1 MKNADYWRGRFSIL
15 EESAHQEAD
24 QYIQSLEEMFMDA
37 QRTVQ
42 ADIERWYGRFASNNG
57 ISLTEARKMLT
68 TGQLEEFRWT
78 VDQYIKIGQQAN
90 LSAEWLKKLENASA
104 KFHVSRLE
112 AIQTQIQQQI
122 ELLYGNQV
130 DSLDALLKKVVGNG
144 YTHTAFEVQKGVG
157 LGWDITGLDQKKLE
171 TLLSKPWTTDGRTF
185 RDRCW
190 LNKNDLV
197 GSVSK
202 SLTQGLLRGD
212 SPAKITTAIQKQFGV
227 HRYKAGRLVNTETT
241 YFNAVATKECYKD
254 LDVEMVEIIET
265 LDSHTCSICGG
276 LDGTVIPISQ
286 YEPGVTV
293 PPFHPNCRGTTAPA
307 IDPKYAGERA
317 ARNADGDVYY
327 VPANMT
333 YTQWKKAFVDG
344 GSKDGLTVA
353 VTAEAYEKLRSDA
366 RKKKSELNTTSREL
380 SQVRTEKRLANM
392 SGDTAKVDR
401 LAEKET
407 EIQEKI
413 DVLQKELDSI
423 FDSANIKTDTTK
435 NLFLSNVDYIPVKKH
450 DSVLDE
456 QEIIQRI
463 AGGDQTTGSC
473 ASVALSYAGQKRG
486 YDVLDFRDG
495 ESREFFASK
504 LNKIQMFKDLGV
516 TSITADSA
524 NSSLTNGK
532 KILSMLEEGKEYYLS
547 VGGHAAIVRVQNGV
561 PQYLEL
567 QSNYTNGWM
576 DFGDVSDTLKYR
588 FACSSSSKRYAPAYA
603 TDISQLDGEEFENI
617 LGYINTNA
625 DKQRKGASGGV
636 K

>member
-15 EESAHQEAD
+15 EDTAFKQSEQS
-24 QYIQSLEEMFMDA
+24 IQAVEQMYLEA
-37 QRTVQ
+37 QRSVQ
-42 ADIERWYGRFASNNG
+42 KEIEAWYGRFAVNNQ
-57 ISLTEARKMLT
+57 ISLADARKLLT

-78 VDQYIKIGQQAN
+78 VDQYIQAGKKAG
-90 LSAEWLKKLENASA
+90 LDAAWLKRLENASA
-104 KFHVSRLE
+104 KVHVSRLE
-112 AIQTQIQQQI
+112 AVQMEIQQQL
-122 ELLYGNQV
+122 EVLYGNQV
-130 DSLDALLKKVVGNG
+130 DEIDSLLKKVVGNG
-144 YTHTAFEVQKGVG
+144 YTHTAFEIQKGIG
-157 LGWDITGLDQKKLE
+157 LGWDMTALNQQKLE
-171 TLLSKPWTTDGRTF
+171 TLISKPWTTDGRTF

-190 LNKNDLV
+190 VNKADLV
-197 GSVSK
+197 NTIN
-202 SLTQGLLRGD
+202 TQMVQGMLRGD
-212 SPAKITTAIQKQFGV
+212 SPEKTIQAIQKQFGV
-227 HRYKAGRLVNTETT
+227 SRYKARRLVHTETS
-241 YFNAVATKECYKD
+241 YFNAQATKEAYKD
-254 LDVEMVEIIET
+254 LDIEKVEILET
-265 LDSHTCSICGG
+265 LDSRTCSVCGG
-276 LDGTVIPISQ
+276 LDGTVIPLAQ

-293 PPFHPNCRGTTAPA
+293 PPFHPNCRGTTCPYY
-307 IDPKYAGERA
+307 DDMDGERA
-317 ARNADGDVYY
+317 ARNADGEVYY
-327 VPANMT
+327 VPANMN
-333 YTQWKKAFVDG
+333 YQAWKAAFADG
-344 GSKDGLTVA
+344 GAKDGLTVA

-504 LNKIQMFKDLGV
+504 LNKIQMFKDLEV

-524 NSSLTNGK
+524 KSSLTNGK

-588 FACSSSSKRYAPAYA
+588 FACSSSSRRYAPAYA

>member
-90 LSAEWLKKLENASA
+90 LSAEWLKKLENASV

-122 ELLYGNQV
+122 ELLYGNQLDGL
-130 DSLDALLKKVVGNG
+130 DSLLKKIAGDG
-144 YTHTAFEVQKGVG
+144 YTQSAFAIQKGIG
-157 LGWDITGLDQKKLE
+157 LGWDITALNQKKLE

-185 RDRCW
+185 SDRIW
-190 LNKNDLV
+190 SKKKELV
-197 GSVSK
+197 GSVQK
-202 SLTQGLLRGD
+202 ELTQGLLRGD
-212 SPAKITTAIQKQFGV
+212 SPQKITDAIKNRFNV
-227 HRYKAGRLVNTETT
+227 SRYQAGRLVHTETT
-241 YFNAVATKECYKD
+241 YFNAISTKQAYQD
-254 LDVEMVEIIET
+254 LGVEKIEILET
-265 LDSHTCSICGG
+265 LDSHTCEICQP
-276 LDGTVIPISQ
+276 LDGTVIPLAQ

-293 PPFHPNCRGTTAPA
+293 PPFHPNCRGTTCPHFA
-307 IDPKYAGERA
+307 DMDGERA
-317 ARNADGDVYY
+317 ARNAEGQVYY
-327 VPANMT
+327 VPANMA

-524 NSSLTNGK
+524 KSSLTNGK

>member
-122 ELLYGNQV
+122 ELLYGNQLDGL
-130 DSLDALLKKVVGNG
+130 DSLLKKIAGDG
-144 YTHTAFEVQKGVG
+144 YTQSAFAIQKGIG
-157 LGWDITGLDQKKLE
+157 LGWDITALNQKKLE

-185 RDRCW
+185 SDRIW
-190 LNKNDLV
+190 SKKKELV
-197 GSVSK
+197 GSVQK
-202 SLTQGLLRGD
+202 ELTQGLLRGD
-212 SPAKITTAIQKQFGV
+212 SPQKITDAIKNRFNV
-227 HRYKAGRLVNTETT
+227 SRYQAGRLVHTETT
-241 YFNAVATKECYKD
+241 YFNAISTKQAYQD
-254 LDVEMVEIIET
+254 LGVEKIEILET
-265 LDSHTCSICGG
+265 LDSHTCEICQP
-276 LDGTVIPISQ
+276 LDGTVIPLAQ

-293 PPFHPNCRGTTAPA
+293 PPFHPNCRGTTCPHFA
-307 IDPKYAGERA
+307 DMDGERA
-317 ARNADGDVYY
+317 ARNAEGKVYY
-327 VPANMT
+327 VSANMT

-524 NSSLTNGK
+524 KSSLTNGK

>member
-37 QRTVQ
+37 QRTVRS
-42 ADIERWYGRFASNNG
+42 DIERWYGRFASNNG

-122 ELLYGNQV
+122 ELLYGNQLDGL
-130 DSLDALLKKVVGNG
+130 DSLLKKIAGDG
-144 YTHTAFEVQKGVG
+144 YTQSAFAIQKGIG
-157 LGWDITGLDQKKLE
+157 LGWDITALNQKKLE

-185 RDRCW
+185 SDRIW
-190 LNKNDLV
+190 SKKKELV
-197 GSVSK
+197 GSVQK
-202 SLTQGLLRGD
+202 ELTQGLLRGD
-212 SPAKITTAIQKQFGV
+212 SPQKITDAIKNRFNV
-227 HRYKAGRLVNTETT
+227 SRYQAGRLVHTETT
-241 YFNAVATKECYKD
+241 YFNAISTKQAYQD
-254 LDVEMVEIIET
+254 LGVEKIEILET
-265 LDSHTCSICGG
+265 LDSHTCEICQP
-276 LDGTVIPISQ
+276 LDGTVIPLAQ

-293 PPFHPNCRGTTAPA
+293 PPFHPNCRGTTCPHFA
-307 IDPKYAGERA
+307 DMDGERA
-317 ARNADGDVYY
+317 ARNAEGKVYY

-401 LAEKET
+401 LEEKET

-524 NSSLTNGK
+524 KSSLTNGK

-547 VGGHAAIVRVQNGV
+547 VGGHAAIVRVQNGI

-588 FACSSSSKRYAPAYA
+588 FACSSSSRRYAPAYA

>member
-122 ELLYGNQV
+122 ELLYGNQLDGL
-130 DSLDALLKKVVGNG
+130 DSLLKKIAGDG
-144 YTHTAFEVQKGVG
+144 YTQSAFAIQKGIG
-157 LGWDITGLDQKKLE
+157 LGWDITALNQKKLE

-185 RDRCW
+185 SDRIW
-190 LNKNDLV
+190 SKKKELV
-197 GSVSK
+197 GSVQK
-202 SLTQGLLRGD
+202 ELTQGLLRGD
-212 SPAKITTAIQKQFGV
+212 SPQKITDAIKNRFNV
-227 HRYKAGRLVNTETT
+227 SRYQAGRLVHTETT
-241 YFNAVATKECYKD
+241 YFNAISTKQAYQD
-254 LDVEMVEIIET
+254 LGVEKIEILET
-265 LDSHTCSICGG
+265 LDSHTCEICQP
-276 LDGTVIPISQ
+276 LDGVVIPLSQ

-293 PPFHPNCRGTTAPA
+293 PPFHPNCRGTTCPHFA
-307 IDPKYAGERA
+307 DMDGERA
-317 ARNADGDVYY
+317 ARNAEGKVYY

-524 NSSLTNGK
+524 KSSLTNGK

-547 VGGHAAIVRVQNGV
+547 VGGHAAIVRVQNRI

-588 FACSSSSKRYAPAYA
+588 FACSSSSRRYAPAYA

>member
-122 ELLYGNQV
+122 ELLYGNQLDGL
-130 DSLDALLKKVVGNG
+130 DSLLKKIAGDG
-144 YTHTAFEVQKGVG
+144 YTQSAFAIQKGIG
-157 LGWDITGLDQKKLE
+157 LGWDITALNQKKLE

-185 RDRCW
+185 SDRIW
-190 LNKNDLV
+190 SKKKELV
-197 GSVSK
+197 GSVQK
-202 SLTQGLLRGD
+202 ELTQGLLRGD
-212 SPAKITTAIQKQFGV
+212 SPQKITDAIKNRFNV
-227 HRYKAGRLVNTETT
+227 SRYQAGRLVHTETT
-241 YFNAVATKECYKD
+241 YFNAISTKQAYQD
-254 LDVEMVEIIET
+254 LGVEKIEILET
-265 LDSHTCSICGG
+265 LDSHTCEICQP
-276 LDGTVIPISQ
+276 LDGVVIPLSQ

-293 PPFHPNCRGTTAPA
+293 PPFHPNCRGTTCPHFA
-307 IDPKYAGERA
+307 DMDGERA
-317 ARNADGDVYY
+317 AQNAEGKVYY

-504 LNKIQMFKDLGV
+504 LNKIQFQRGCCE
-516 TSITADSA
+516 IQGR
-524 NSSLTNGK
+524 NGK
-532 KILSMLEEGKEYYLS
+532 AG
-547 VGGHAAIVRVQNGV
+547 Q
-561 PQYLEL
+561 
-567 QSNYTNGWM
+567 
-576 DFGDVSDTLKYR
+576 
-588 FACSSSSKRYAPAYA
+588 
-603 TDISQLDGEEFENI
+603 DGPK
-617 LGYINTNA
+617 LG
-625 DKQRKGASGGV
+625 
-636 K
+636 

>member
-122 ELLYGNQV
+122 ELLYGNQLDGL
-130 DSLDALLKKVVGNG
+130 DSLLKKIAGDG
-144 YTHTAFEVQKGVG
+144 YTQSAFAIQKGIG
-157 LGWDITGLDQKKLE
+157 LGWDITALNQKKLE

-185 RDRCW
+185 SDRIW
-190 LNKNDLV
+190 SKKKELV
-197 GSVSK
+197 GSVQK
-202 SLTQGLLRGD
+202 ELTQGLLRGD
-212 SPAKITTAIQKQFGV
+212 SPQKITDAIKNRFNV
-227 HRYKAGRLVNTETT
+227 SRYQAGRLVHTETT
-241 YFNAVATKECYKD
+241 YFNAISTKQAYQD
-254 LDVEMVEIIET
+254 LGVEKIEILET
-265 LDSHTCSICGG
+265 LDSHTCEICQP
-276 LDGTVIPISQ
+276 LDGTVIPLAQ

-293 PPFHPNCRGTTAPA
+293 PPFHPNCRGTTCPHFA
-307 IDPKYAGERA
+307 DMDGERA
-317 ARNADGDVYY
+317 ARNAEGQVYY

-353 VTAEAYEKLRSDA
+353 VTVEAYEKLRSDA

-423 FDSANIKTDTTK
+423 FDSANIKTGTTK

-524 NSSLTNGK
+524 KSSLTNGK

-588 FACSSSSKRYAPAYA
+588 FACSSSSTRYAPAYA

>member
-122 ELLYGNQV
+122 ELLYGNQLDGL
-130 DSLDALLKKVVGNG
+130 DSLLKKIAGDG
-144 YTHTAFEVQKGVG
+144 YTQSAFAIQKGIG
-157 LGWDITGLDQKKLE
+157 LGWDITALNQKKLE

-185 RDRCW
+185 SDRIW
-190 LNKNDLV
+190 SKKKELV
-197 GSVSK
+197 GSVQK
-202 SLTQGLLRGD
+202 ELTQGLLRGD
-212 SPAKITTAIQKQFGV
+212 SPQKITDAIKNRFNV
-227 HRYKAGRLVNTETT
+227 SRYQAGRLVHTETT
-241 YFNAVATKECYKD
+241 YFNAISTKQAYQD
-254 LDVEMVEIIET
+254 LGVEKIEILET
-265 LDSHTCSICGG
+265 LDSHTCEICQP
-276 LDGTVIPISQ
+276 LDGVVIPLSQ

-293 PPFHPNCRGTTAPA
+293 PPFHPNCRGTTCPHFA
-307 IDPKYAGERA
+307 DMDGERA
-317 ARNADGDVYY
+317 ARNAEGKVYY

-333 YTQWKKAFVDG
+333 YTQWKKAFVGG

-524 NSSLTNGK
+524 KSSLTNGK

-547 VGGHAAIVRVQNGV
+547 VGGHAAIVRVQNRI

-588 FACSSSSKRYAPAYA
+588 FACSSSSRRYAPAYA

>member
-42 ADIERWYGRFASNNG
+42 SDIERWYGRFASNNG

-122 ELLYGNQV
+122 ELLYGNQLDGL
-130 DSLDALLKKVVGNG
+130 DSLLKKIAGDG
-144 YTHTAFEVQKGVG
+144 YTQSAFAIQKGIG
-157 LGWDITGLDQKKLE
+157 LGWDITALNQKKLE

-185 RDRCW
+185 SDRIW
-190 LNKNDLV
+190 SKKKELV
-197 GSVSK
+197 GSVQK
-202 SLTQGLLRGD
+202 ELTQGLLRGD
-212 SPAKITTAIQKQFGV
+212 SPQKITNAIKNRFNV
-227 HRYKAGRLVNTETT
+227 SRYQAGRLVHTETT
-241 YFNAVATKECYKD
+241 YFNAISTKQAYQD
-254 LDVEMVEIIET
+254 LGVEKIEILET
-265 LDSHTCSICGG
+265 LDSHTCEICQP
-276 LDGTVIPISQ
+276 LDGMVIPLAQ

-293 PPFHPNCRGTTAPA
+293 PPFHPNCRGTTCPHFA
-307 IDPKYAGERA
+307 DMDGERA
-317 ARNADGDVYY
+317 ARNAEGKVYY

-333 YTQWKKAFVDG
+333 YTQWKKAFVDD
-344 GSKDGLTVA
+344 GSKDALTVA

-524 NSSLTNGK
+524 KSSLTNGK

>member
-122 ELLYGNQV
+122 ELLYGNQLDGL
-130 DSLDALLKKVVGNG
+130 DSLLKKIAGNG
-144 YTHTAFEVQKGVG
+144 YTQSAFAIQKGIG
-157 LGWDITGLDQKKLE
+157 LGWDITALNQKKLE

-185 RDRCW
+185 SDRIW
-190 LNKNDLV
+190 SKKKELV
-197 GSVSK
+197 GSVQK
-202 SLTQGLLRGD
+202 ELTQGLLRGD
-212 SPAKITTAIQKQFGV
+212 SPQKITDAIKNRFNV
-227 HRYKAGRLVNTETT
+227 SRYQAGRLVHTETT
-241 YFNAVATKECYKD
+241 YFNAISTKQAYQD
-254 LDVEMVEIIET
+254 LGVEKIEILET
-265 LDSHTCSICGG
+265 LDSHTCEICQP
-276 LDGTVIPISQ
+276 LDGTVIPLAQ

-293 PPFHPNCRGTTAPA
+293 PPFHPNCRGTTCPHFA
-307 IDPKYAGERA
+307 DMDGERA
-317 ARNADGDVYY
+317 ARNAEGKVYY

-524 NSSLTNGK
+524 KSSLTNGK

-588 FACSSSSKRYAPAYA
+588 FACSSSSRRYTPAYA

>member
-78 VDQYIKIGQQAN
+78 VDQYIKIGQQGN

-122 ELLYGNQV
+122 ELLYGNQLDGL
-130 DSLDALLKKVVGNG
+130 DSLLKKIAGDG
-144 YTHTAFEVQKGVG
+144 YTQSAFAIQKGIG
-157 LGWDITGLDQKKLE
+157 LGWDITALNQKKLE

-185 RDRCW
+185 SDRIW
-190 LNKNDLV
+190 SKKKELV
-197 GSVSK
+197 GSVQK
-202 SLTQGLLRGD
+202 ELTQGLLRGD
-212 SPAKITTAIQKQFGV
+212 SPQKITDAIKNRFNV
-227 HRYKAGRLVNTETT
+227 SRYQAGRLVHTETT
-241 YFNAVATKECYKD
+241 YFNAISTKQAYQD
-254 LDVEMVEIIET
+254 LGVEKIEILET
-265 LDSHTCSICGG
+265 LDSHTCEICQP
-276 LDGTVIPISQ
+276 LDGTVIPLAQ

-293 PPFHPNCRGTTAPA
+293 PPFHPNCRGTTCPHFA
-307 IDPKYAGERA
+307 DMDGERA
-317 ARNADGDVYY
+317 ARNAEGKVYY
-327 VPANMT
+327 VPSNMT

-353 VTAEAYEKLRSDA
+353 ITAEAYEKLRSDA
-366 RKKKSELNTTSREL
+366 RKKKSELNATSREL
-380 SQVRTEKRLANM
+380 SQVQTEKRLANM

-450 DSVLDE
+450 GSVLDE

-524 NSSLTNGK
+524 KSSLTNGK

-588 FACSSSSKRYAPAYA
+588 FACSSSSRRYAPAYA